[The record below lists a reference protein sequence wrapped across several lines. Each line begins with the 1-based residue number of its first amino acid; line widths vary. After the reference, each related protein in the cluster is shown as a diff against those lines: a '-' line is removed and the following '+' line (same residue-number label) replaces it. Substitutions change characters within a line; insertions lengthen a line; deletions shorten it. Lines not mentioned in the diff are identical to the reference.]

1 MKHSVPDL
9 LALIGQFYPSAR
21 WPGDAGYSETAEDQR
36 FMRAV
41 REAGTGAAYARWT
54 GMLGRL
60 REALPSPV
68 INTSLHLAAASRG
81 PCYEGVCSLLKT
93 NDAQH
98 NVDFCVSLLAPYY
111 LVYSFRY
118 FREGRRFEVRFDLDA
133 EEQPCGRAIA
143 DEIES
148 TYGYEPMPP
157 EVGGAL
163 VADVEIA
170 GARYPYV
177 GKGTI
182 NDYLFTIN
190 GQ

>member
-1 MKHSVPDL
+1 MKHSVSDL
-9 LALIGQFYPSAR
+9 LALIGQFYPGAR

-41 REAGTGAAYARWT
+41 RKAGTGAAYACWT

-60 REALPSPV
+60 GAAFPGRI

-81 PCYEGVCSLLKT
+81 PCYEGICTLLRT
-93 NDAQH
+93 DEAQH

-111 LVYSFRY
+111 LVYGRRY

-133 EEQPCGRAIA
+133 EEQLYGRVIA

-157 EVGGAL
+157 EVGRAL
-163 VADVEIA
+163 VADVEIE
-170 GARYPYV
+170 GARYHYV

-190 GQ
+190 G